1 MTADRPK
8 LKRAPSSQDIG
19 PVAPAPYVPDYGA
32 TVGELLRLELVA
44 RGLTQAELA
53 MRSGLSTKHVNQVV
67 QGVVPLSTSTALLI
81 ERTLGVSA
89 DLLTAIEAGHQA
101 TAGRTKAVERLAA
114 YAPWFRTFPLALLRE
129 RGILTKSKPQNQQIG
144 QLLAFFGVADPDA
157 FDRLYAEDAL
167 SFRRAQHLNVNL
179 PATAVWLRLAEQEA
193 ARLRCQ
199 DYDKKKFANLL
210 GDLRPLT
217 THNLPR
223 AFPDLQRL
231 CAQVGVAVVH
241 VADISGARVYAATRW
256 LSASRPVIALSG
268 RGQYEDGVW
277 FSFFHEAGHVVLHP
291 TRRSLVHLEP
301 EGGDDGDGAESE
313 ANRFA
318 RTKLLG
324 DEISEDRLRLVKSV
338 ADARSLAVTIGVHEG
353 IVAGQ
358 AAYAQQEKTAW
369 GRLSKARRKAMW
381 D

>member
-8 LKRAPSSQDIG
+8 QKDTPQDIG
-19 PVAPAPYVPDYGA
+19 TLAPAPYVPDYGT
-32 TVGELLRLELVA
+32 TVGELLRRELAA
-44 RGLTQAELA
+44 RGLSQAEFA
-53 MRSGLSTKHVNQVV
+53 SRTGLSPKHVNQVI

-89 DLLTAIEAGHQA
+89 DLLTAIEAGYQA
-101 TAGRTKAVERLAA
+101 TAGRSRAVESLAA
-114 YAPWFRTFPLALLRE
+114 YAPWFRMFPLALLRE

-144 QLLAFFGVADPDA
+144 QLLAFFGVADPAA
-157 FDRLYAEDAL
+157 FDRLYADDAL

-199 DYDKKKFANLL
+199 DYDKKNFANLL

-217 THNLPR
+217 THKLPR

-256 LSASRPVIALSG
+256 LNSSRPVIALSG

-291 TRRSLVHLEP
+291 TRRSLIHLEA

-318 RTKLLG
+318 RTMLLG
-324 DEISEDRLRLVKSV
+324 EDINEDRLRLVKSV
-338 ADARSLAVTIGVHEG
+338 AEARSLAETIGVHEG

-358 AAYAQQEKTAW
+358 AAYAQHDKTAW
-369 GRLSKARRKAMW
+369 GRLSKARRKALW